1 MVRFTLNGVTVEAEG
16 GRFLL
21 SYLREEARLTAAK
34 NSCGEGACGA
44 CSVLVNGALL
54 TSCTIPLER
63 IAGKSILTVEGIPG
77 PEMDVYVRAF
87 SEAGA
92 VQCGFCTPGMVLAAK
107 ALIDR
112 NPDPTPAEVRAGLRR
127 NLCRCTGY
135 AKIVSG
141 VLAAATARRE
151 AHEVGEPDGRDQHGV
166 AAHHGVAARPGI
178 AARPGGKA
186 HDGVGTRL
194 LRVDAAVKVRGEAR
208 FVDDLSEPGMLF
220 GAVLRAAHPRAR
232 LLSLDVSAARA
243 LAGVAVV
250 ATWQDIP
257 GNRLI
262 GSVVADWPTMVAV
275 GEITRCV
282 GDAVAIVAAETAA
295 LAREALELIRADY
308 EILDP
313 VRSPQAALA
322 AGAPAIHPSGN
333 VLSRMS
339 VKRGDAERALASA
352 LHVVQAGFSTPFTD
366 HAFMEPESALAW
378 PPDGDGVVLV
388 RTGEQNVYDGQRYV
402 ADTLGLPMERVRVA
416 SEFVGGGFGGKED
429 QTVQHIAALLAWLS
443 GRPVKYTLGRT
454 ESMRAHVKRHAMT
467 IDIRLGCDSRGML
480 VGLKEQITADTGAYA
495 SLGGPVLHRAVT
507 HAGGPYACPN
517 VEIDGV
523 AVYTNNPPA
532 GAFRGFGV
540 PQVCFALESAL
551 DALAVKVGLSPW
563 EIRFRNAVRP
573 GDTLPNGQVAGP
585 DTAIEECLLAV
596 KETFESAAG
605 RAGVACAFKNTGL
618 GMGHPDIGRCV
629 VKVMSDGIE
638 VCSGAA
644 CTGQGVATVLT
655 QIACDVLRLDAD
667 QVRVALPDTSTTPDS
682 GTTTAS
688 RQTLIT
694 GEACRRACA
703 ALAAAHAAPDAG
715 AAQSSAGATG
725 RFPYRLLAG
734 REFSGQYDAA
744 TDPFETD
751 AVNPIRHVAYSYAC
765 QLAILGPDNRL
776 ERIVAAHDS
785 GLVVNPQAFEGQV
798 EGGVAMGIGFALTE
812 DFPLADC
819 VPTARFG
826 QLGLLHAEDVPPV
839 ETIIVRKTGPGSA
852 IDGGVSAAAY
862 GAKGIGEISAI
873 PTAAAVA
880 GAYFAR
886 DGRLRTRLPL
896 EGTPSRPDKRRPG

>member
-1 MVRFTLNGVTVEAEG
+1 MVGFTLNGVAVEAEG
-16 GRFLL
+16 GRSLL
-21 SYLREEARLTAAK
+21 SYLRDEAGLTGAK
-34 NSCGEGACGA
+34 RSCGEGACGA

-63 IAGKSILTVEGIPG
+63 IAGRSIVTVEGIP
-77 PEMDVYVRAF
+77 PFEIEAYVRAF

-107 ALIDR
+107 ALLDR
-112 NPDPTPAEVRAGLRR
+112 NPDPSPGEARAALRR

-135 AKIVSG
+135 AKIVAG
-141 VLAAATARRE
+141 VL
-151 AHEVGEPDGRDQHGV
+151 G
-166 AAHHGVAARPGI
+166 AARERRRVSSGEASPASAPASAPRDGI
-178 AARPGGKA
+178 GA
-186 HDGVGTRL
+186 RL
-194 LRVDAAVKVRGEAR
+194 LRVDAAAKVRGEAR
-208 FVDDLSEPGMLF
+208 YVDDLSEPGMLF
-220 GAVLRAAHPRAR
+220 GAALRAAHPRAR

-243 LAGVAVV
+243 LPGVAVA

-257 GNRLI
+257 GNRHI
-262 GSVVADWPTMVAV
+262 GSVVADWPTLIAV
-275 GEITRCV
+275 GEVTRCV
-282 GDAVAIVAAETAA
+282 GDAVAIVAADTPAR
-295 LAREALELIRADY
+295 AREALDLIRAEY
-308 EILDP
+308 EVMDP
-313 VRSPQAALA
+313 VRSPKAALA
-322 AGAPAIHPSGN
+322 PGAPAIHPAGN
-333 VLSRMS
+333 VLSRLT
-339 VKRGDAERALASA
+339 VKRGDADRALASA
-352 LHVVQAGFSTPFTD
+352 AHVVQATFSTPFTD
-366 HAFMEPESALAW
+366 HAFMEPESALAC

-402 ADTLGLPMERVRVA
+402 AETLGLPLEKVRVA
-416 SEFVGGGFGGKED
+416 SAYVGGGFGGKED

-443 GRPVKYTLGRT
+443 GKPVKFTFSRA
-454 ESMRAHVKRHAMT
+454 ESMRVHVKRHAMT
-467 IDIRLGCDSRGML
+467 IDVRIGCDSRGML

-507 HAGGPYACPN
+507 HAGGPYACAN
-517 VEIDGV
+517 VTIDGV

-551 DALAVKVGLSPW
+551 DVLAAKVGLSPW

-585 DTAIEECLLAV
+585 DTAVEECLLAV
-596 KETFESAAG
+596 KEPFEAALG

-618 GMGHPDIGRCV
+618 GMGHPDIGRCIV
-629 VKVMSDGIE
+629 RVLSDRVEI
-638 VCSGAA
+638 CSGAA
-644 CTGQGVATVLT
+644 CTGQGLATVLT
-655 QIACDVLRLDAD
+655 QIACDALGLDAD
-667 QVRVALPDTSTTPDS
+667 RVRVVLPDTATTPDS

-703 ALAAAHAAPDAG
+703 AAAEARAALGEEAVEQDTTR
-715 AAQSSAGATG
+715 AADS
-725 RFPYRLLAG
+725 RFPYRPLAG
-734 REFSGQYDAA
+734 REFSGQYEAA
-744 TDPFETD
+744 TDPFDAD

-765 QLAILGPDNRL
+765 QLAILGPDGRL

-798 EGGVAMGIGFALTE
+798 EGGVAMGMGFALTE

-819 VPTARFG
+819 VPTVRFG
-826 QLGLLHAEDVPPV
+826 QLGLLHAEDLPPL
-839 ETIIVRKTGPGSA
+839 ETIIVRKTGQGSA
-852 IDGGVSAAAY
+852 SDGCISATAY

-896 EGTPSRPDKRRPG
+896 EGTPYQSDRARKDNHDRLPAGGGSCQT